1 MSESNEELITAEELE
16 EIENE
21 GLQEFN
27 KEYESIDGR
36 LRMSAQTVL
45 NNYNYVESAVIAYKE
60 QAQHV
65 EKIKDKKEQGN
76 LEAARILR
84 KQMWGELK
92 KIENILKLFM
102 ENALRFQLLVNE
114 ALGQT
119 VKMIWEF
126 DGKLYEVDE
135 NIALKYFHI
144 DQASKGGGLIFRYD
158 NLSSLLTADKE
169 IGFSQQ
175 LDETQ
180 INNLESAYAEVR
192 ARADI
197 CINTRKNRSTK
208 NLLILWNPPIWY
220 KMFVSSKGD
229 LSEAYA
235 SYKLSDDLG
244 DLFTSGNLE
253 QLVEDFMVGE
263 LGSQH
268 NGAEAAAQSRSA
280 FNKFVNNVENMKGL
294 NLTGVRGVNNSSGL
308 FQGDVNINNTAY
320 AIKSAGSSLVGYKQ
334 IVALAH
340 TIQTRPYQ
348 SPSELIK
355 TEALNQS
362 FGYRNKMVNKRAN
375 AHLDELMD
383 IIEIRTK

>member
-1 MSESNEELITAEELE
+1 MANGDEELVTAEELTE
-16 EIENE
+16 CENE
-21 GLQEFN
+21 GLKEIDKEFN
-27 KEYESIDGR
+27 SIDTKLR
-36 LRMSAQTVL
+36 LSAQTVL
-45 NNYNYVESAVIAYKE
+45 DNYSYVESAIVAYRE

-65 EKIKDKKEQGN
+65 QKIKTNKTSGDLTEAR
-76 LEAARILR
+76 AARTDTW
-84 KQMWGELK
+84 KELK

-102 ENALRFQLLVNE
+102 ENALKFQVLVNE

-119 VKMIWEF
+119 IKVIWEF
-126 DGKLYEVDE
+126 DGKLYELDE
-135 NIALKYFHI
+135 NVALKYFHI
-144 DQASKGGGLIFRYD
+144 DQASKGTGLIFRYD
-158 NLSSLLTADKE
+158 NLTSLLTEDKE

-175 LDETQ
+175 LDKTQ
-180 INNLESAYAEVR
+180 INNLETAYAEVR

-197 CINTRKNRSTK
+197 CINTRKKRSSQ
-208 NLLILWNPPIWY
+208 NLLILWNPPTWY

-235 SYKLSDDLG
+235 SYKLSNDLG

-268 NGAEAAAQSRSA
+268 SGADAASKSRAA

-294 NLTGVRGVNNSSGL
+294 NFTGVRGVNNSSGL
-308 FQGDVNINNTAY
+308 FRGDVNIGNTAY

-334 IVALAH
+334 IVALAQ
-340 TIQTRPYQ
+340 TIQSRPNQ
-348 SPSELIK
+348 SPSEIIK
-355 TEALNQS
+355 AESLNES

-375 AHLDELMD
+375 KHLEDIMD
-383 IIEIRTK
+383 IIETRIT